1 MIEPL
6 NVCHLRSNSAD
17 LLFESRTILRPTE
30 HLVTFADELREVDQ
44 RVAAPSHV
52 LNKSAVRANSTD
64 CETPSETAISEKLAK
79 HNIYSGNIHIWAL
92 EFAQSG
98 YTILPLL
105 PASSVVYMA
114 AQSINRKRNKS
125 LDPVKTAAQL
135 DVST

>member
-1 MIEPL
+1 MIGPL

-17 LLFESRTILRPTE
+17 LLFESRTIFRPTE
-30 HLVTFADELREVDQ
+30 RLVTFADELREVDQ

-52 LNKSAVRANSTD
+52 LNKSALRANSTD
-64 CETPSETAISEKLAK
+64 CETPFETAISEKLAQ

-92 EFAQSG
+92 EFSQSG
-98 YTILPLL
+98 YSILPVL

-125 LDPVKTAAQL
+125 LDPVKTAEQL